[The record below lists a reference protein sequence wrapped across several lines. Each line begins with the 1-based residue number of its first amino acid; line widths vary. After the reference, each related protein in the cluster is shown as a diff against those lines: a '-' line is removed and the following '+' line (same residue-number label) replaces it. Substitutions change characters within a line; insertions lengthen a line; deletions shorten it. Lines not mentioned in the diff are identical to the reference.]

1 VSQLSQTEVE
11 RMASILAKAQPVE
24 ATSSFDLLLAAI
36 DVSDRRA
43 RQAARPAHS
52 KSSAVMMMA
61 VG

>member
-1 VSQLSQTEVE
+1 MSHLTQTEME
-11 RMASILAKAQPVE
+11 RMASTLAKAQPVE

-36 DVSDRRA
+36 DAADRRV
-43 RQAARPAHS
+43 REAAGLRHS